1 MQIKTIS
8 CSNQSV
14 GSAALLSFSF
24 NGVSVTL
31 WANYLFAGALA
42 LWNTQ
47 EYRIMSYQRVLVAI
61 DLSNESEKIISRA
74 IELAGDDVS
83 KLFLAHV
90 VEPVAAAYP
99 IDAYAI
105 NMTKLQE
112 EAMAIAA
119 QRLAGIGE
127 KHGIKSDRQL
137 VLAGA
142 AATEIRSKAEELQAD
157 LIVIGSHGTSGW
169 KLLLGSTANKVLHGA
184 NCDIM
189 TVRVGK

>member
-1 MQIKTIS
+1 MAYTTI
-8 CSNQSV
+8 
-14 GSAALLSFSF
+14 
-24 NGVSVTL
+24 
-31 WANYLFAGALA
+31 
-42 LWNTQ
+42 
-47 EYRIMSYQRVLVAI
+47 LVAV
-61 DLSNESEKIISRA
+61 DLSNESAKVIERA
-74 IELAGDDVS
+74 VELADGDVS
-83 KLFLAHV
+83 KLFLTHV

-119 QRLAGIGE
+119 ERLSDIAARAGID
-127 KHGIKSDRQL
+127 KDHQY

-142 AATEIRSKAEELQAD
+142 AATEVRNKAEELGAD

-184 NCDIM
+184 PCDIM

>member
-1 MQIKTIS
+1 
-8 CSNQSV
+8 
-14 GSAALLSFSF
+14 
-24 NGVSVTL
+24 
-31 WANYLFAGALA
+31 
-42 LWNTQ
+42 
-47 EYRIMSYQRVLVAI
+47 MSYQRVLVAI
-61 DLSNESEKIISRA
+61 DLSNESESVINRA
-74 IELAGDDVS
+74 VELAGDDAG

-112 EAMAIAA
+112 EAMTIAA
-119 QRLAGIGE
+119 QRLAGIAD
-127 KHGIKSDRQL
+127 KHGIGSDRQL

-142 AATEIRSKAEELQAD
+142 AATEIRSKAEELGAD
-157 LIVIGSHGTSGW
+157 LIVIGSHGNSGW

-184 NCDIM
+184 SCDIM

>member
-1 MQIKTIS
+1 MAYRTI
-8 CSNQSV
+8 
-14 GSAALLSFSF
+14 
-24 NGVSVTL
+24 
-31 WANYLFAGALA
+31 
-42 LWNTQ
+42 
-47 EYRIMSYQRVLVAI
+47 LVAI
-61 DLSNESEKIISRA
+61 DLSNESVNVIERA
-74 IELAGDDVS
+74 VELADGDTARIH
-83 KLFLAHV
+83 LAHV

-112 EAMAIAA
+112 EAMAIAK
-119 QRLAGIGE
+119 QRLADIAANY
-127 KHGIKSDRQL
+127 KISDDRLL

-142 AATEIRSKAEELQAD
+142 AATEIRAKAEELKAD

-184 NCDIM
+184 HCDIM

>member
-1 MQIKTIS
+1 M
-8 CSNQSV
+8 
-14 GSAALLSFSF
+14 A
-24 NGVSVTL
+24 
-31 WANYLFAGALA
+31 
-42 LWNTQ
+42 
-47 EYRIMSYQRVLVAI
+47 YQKILIAI
-61 DLSNESEKIISRA
+61 DLSNESNKIIERA
-74 IELAGDDVS
+74 VELADNDNS
-83 KLFLAHV
+83 RLFLAHV

-119 QRLAGIGE
+119 QRLAAIAE
-127 KHGIKSDRQL
+127 KYSIPAERQL

-142 AATEIRSKAEELQAD
+142 AASEIRSKAEELGAD

-184 NCDIM
+184 CCDIM